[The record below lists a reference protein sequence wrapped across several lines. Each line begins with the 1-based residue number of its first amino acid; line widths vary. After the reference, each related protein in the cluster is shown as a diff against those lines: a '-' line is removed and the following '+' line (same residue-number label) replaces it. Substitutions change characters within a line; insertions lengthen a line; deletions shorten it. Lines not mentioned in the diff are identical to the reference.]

1 MNENI
6 GSLAQNRGLG
16 GLLADTWWLVALRG
30 VAAVLFGILALVW
43 PGITLLTLVF
53 LYGAYAI
60 INGVLELVQAFA
72 RPKTSRRGALI
83 FEGIISIAAGVIA
96 FIVPGITALALLLL
110 IAAWAI
116 ICGIFEIVT
125 AIRLRKVIAN
135 EWLMIFAGVVSL
147 ALGVLLVLQPAVGA
161 LAMVWWIGGFA
172 IAFGI
177 LLVALSFR
185 LRHWRN
191 EIALALATGAV

>member
-6 GSLAQNRGLG
+6 GSLGQSRGLG

-125 AIRLRKVIAN
+125 AVRLRKVIAN

-191 EIALALATGAV
+191 EIAPVLAAGAV